1 MWPVRTPG
9 HGDVT
14 VAVLPTAGKKPLTFY
29 NKHMNTEKVDVLVI
43 GAGPSGTV
51 AASIVHKAGFA
62 VKIVE
67 KLTFPRF
74 VIGESLLPRCME
86 ALTEAGFVEAVKEK
100 GFQEKFGAKFVKN
113 GKICDY
119 FFADQFTPGWNWT
132 WQVPRGEFDKTL
144 ADTVEKMGV
153 PVCYETTVTGIE
165 FNGTDSVTTVEDK
178 QGKKTQITARFIIDG
193 SGYGRV
199 IPRLF
204 NLDKPSS
211 QPPRKALFVHT
222 NDKKRSM
229 DDEPNRITIVVHAP
243 GVWIWII
250 PFSNGI
256 TSLGFVGH
264 PEFFKQYGGNNETQL
279 RTLIAAQPYLSER
292 FKDVEFMFDTK
303 VLESW
308 STTTDKFYGDG
319 FVLTG
324 NVTEFLDPIFS
335 SGVTLATVSSQTA
348 ANLVI
353 RKLNGEAINWETEY
367 MEPVMQGVNTFRT
380 YVEAWYD
387 GTLDTIFF
395 ADDPVQEIKN
405 QICSVLAGYVW
416 DMNNPF
422 VKNAK
427 PSVTKLAK
435 TIEARDK
442 FNATKAN

>member
-1 MWPVRTPG
+1 M
-9 HGDVT
+9 
-14 VAVLPTAGKKPLTFY
+14 
-29 NKHMNTEKVDVLVI
+29 NKETVDVLVI
-43 GAGPSGTV
+43 GAGPAGTV
-51 AASIVHKAGFA
+51 AASIIKQAGYS
-62 VKIVE
+62 VKLVE
-67 KLTFPRF
+67 KQRFPRF

-86 ALTEAGFVEAVKEK
+86 ALTDAGFVEAVKEK
-100 GFQEKFGAKFVKN
+100 GFQQKSGAKFVKN
-113 GKICDY
+113 GKVCDY

-132 WQVPRGEFDKTL
+132 WQVPRAEFDKTL

-165 FNGTDSVTTVEDK
+165 FNGSDSVTTVVDK
-178 QGKKTQITARFIIDG
+178 DGAETQIAARFIVDG

-204 NLDKPSS
+204 NLDKPST

-250 PFSNGI
+250 PFSNGV

-264 PEFFKQYGGNNETQL
+264 PAFFAKYGGDNETQL
-279 RTLIAAQPYLSER
+279 RALIAEQPYISER
-292 FKDVEFMFDTK
+292 FKNVEFMFETR

-308 STTTDKFYGDG
+308 STTTNTFYGEG

-335 SGVTLATVSSQTA
+335 SGVTLATVSSQKA
-348 ANLVI
+348 AHLVVK
-353 RKLNGEAINWETEY
+353 KLKGEAVDWETDY
-367 MEPVMQGVNTFRT
+367 MQPVMQGVDTFRA

-395 ADDPVQEIKN
+395 ADNPVQEIKN
-405 QICSVLAGYVW
+405 KICSVLAGYVW
-416 DMNNPF
+416 DMNNDF
-422 VKNAK
+422 VKNART
-427 PSVTKLAK
+427 SVNKLAK
-435 TIEARDK
+435 TIGTRDK
-442 FNATKAN
+442 FNAAQAN